1 MGIGGGGEFSGNKGG
16 RSSSST
22 PVARPRDAVNLR
34 RHKGSFSPPFNL
46 FSLETQ
52 MIVTVP
58 NSDLVHCEEAM
69 KMVIYGDSNSQ
80 DGNRNT
86 S

>member
-1 MGIGGGGEFSGNKGG
+1 
-16 RSSSST
+16 
-22 PVARPRDAVNLR
+22 
-34 RHKGSFSPPFNL
+34 
-46 FSLETQ
+46 